1 MKVYLDSNAF
11 ARLYLDEDAAERAQV
26 ISLFEEY
33 GYVASCAIAYAEVS
47 GVFARYFHQGKLS
60 EAEYS
65 DKMRRF
71 ATDWESVEV
80 IDVVPELSIL
90 AAQLFKGHS
99 GLRGMD
105 ALHLASALALR
116 QSAPIKFLSFDRRL
130 QDVVGKLMPEA
141 LDGKGQV

>member
-1 MKVYLDSNAF
+1 MTKVYLDSNAF

-60 EAEYS
+60 EDEYS
-65 DKMRRF
+65 DKLRRF
-71 ATDWESVEV
+71 SNDWETVEV

-90 AAQLFKGHS
+90 AAQLLKALS

-116 QSAPIKFLSFDRRL
+116 ESDAIKFLSFDKRL
-130 QDVVGKLMPEA
+130 REAAEKLMPA
-141 LDGKGQV
+141 SVV

>member
-1 MKVYLDSNAF
+1 MTKVYLDSNAF

-65 DKMRRF
+65 DKLQRF
-71 ATDWESVEV
+71 STDWESVGV
-80 IDVVPELSIL
+80 IDVVPELSTL
-90 AAQLFKGHS
+90 AAQLLKAHS

-116 QSAPIKFLSFDRRL
+116 ASDAIKFLSFDKRL
-130 QDVVGKLMPEA
+130 RETAAKLMPES
-141 LDGKGQV
+141 VV